1 MREAEHELLRGPQ
14 PGILERPGHE
24 RGNLLRVV
32 SDPVYDEGL
41 RNDFKDGLLRVQ
53 GLVRILEDEVE
64 ASPKGPHLVAKQ
76 PLLLPTPPGEVLGR
90 PSRWGGAEDHD
101 QNHAEGG

>member
-1 MREAEHELLRGPQ
+1 MREAEHELPRWPQ

-64 ASPKGPHLVAKQ
+64 ASPKRPHLDAKQ
-76 PLLLPTPPGEVLGR
+76 ALRLPTSTEEAVRRRAGPGREG
-90 PSRWGGAEDHD
+90 DH
-101 QNHAEGG
+101 